1 MTDEKAL
8 MFEVQNGQLDKLA
21 VLFENNHKQLFNYFM
36 RTGNNRA
43 SSEDLVQETFMKV
56 LAYRSSFSG
65 TASFKSW
72 LFGVARN
79 TKADYYRKSKQ
90 AAHHMDI
97 DEQEMDSGQ
106 TLGEQME
113 DWQKNNLFER
123 ALASLN
129 PDMREMIVLSR
140 FHQLNYEE
148 IADMHGCNLNTLK
161 SRIRKALSVLQD
173 TYQQLAGESVQ

>member
-1 MTDEKAL
+1 MTDERAL

-21 VLFENNHKQLFNYFM
+21 VLFENNHKQLFNYFL

-65 TASFKSW
+65 SASFKSW
-72 LFGVARN
+72 LFGIARN

-90 AAHHMDI
+90 ATPHVDI
-97 DEQEMDSGQ
+97 DEHEVNTEQ

-123 ALASLN
+123 ALASLT
-129 PDMREMIVLSR
+129 PDMREIVVLSR
-140 FHQLNYEE
+140 FHQLNYED
-148 IADMHGCNLNTLK
+148 IAQLNNCNLNTLK
-161 SRIRKALSVLQD
+161 SRMRKALGLLQD
-173 TYQQLAGESVQ
+173 AYQRFAGETYQ

>member
-1 MTDEKAL
+1 
-8 MFEVQNGQLDKLA
+8 
-21 VLFENNHKQLFNYFM
+21 
-36 RTGNNRA
+36 
-43 SSEDLVQETFMKV
+43 
-56 LAYRSSFSG
+56 
-65 TASFKSW
+65 
-72 LFGVARN
+72 
-79 TKADYYRKSKQ
+79 
-90 AAHHMDI
+90 MDI

-113 DWQKNNLFER
+113 DWQKNNLVER